1 MENRAIRHEND
12 KDIMLPNQGEI
23 RVSPVHDK
31 RGLDAFIDIAYTL
44 NASDPN
50 WVPPLRM
57 EMVEMFNPAKN
68 PFFGHATVQPMIALR
83 GGKVVGR
90 ISAHLDHLALAQP
103 IEQGMGPGTGN
114 FGMFEAADAAVAAA
128 LIAAAEAW
136 LRTQGMTRALGPM
149 SLSVW
154 DEPGL
159 LTCGF
164 DTPPMV
170 MMGHHNP
177 RYRGW
182 IEAAGY
188 GVAKKLLCYDLPI
201 VEGFS
206 PLIQR
211 IVASGRRNDRI
222 RLRRVDKRRFDE
234 DAAIILAI
242 LNDAWGKNWG
252 FVPITDAEIS
262 YIGKKLRPLVRE
274 DLIMIAEYDG
284 RPVAFLMTLPD
295 INVVTAPFKGSPSL
309 FGWAK
314 LLWWLRT
321 CRSPSVRV
329 PLMGVLGELQNSRLA
344 AQIAFMLIETVRVEA
359 VARYGA
365 VRGELGWVLE
375 DNQGMLAIADAIGSK
390 VNREYLVY
398 EKSL

>member
-1 MENRAIRHEND
+1 MTN
-12 KDIMLPNQGEI
+12 LTEI
-23 RVSPVHDK
+23 RVSPVNDK
-31 RGLDAFIDIAYTL
+31 AGLKAFIDIAYTL

-50 WVPPLRM
+50 WVPPLRA
-57 EMVEMFNPAKN
+57 EVREMFNPAKN
-68 PFFGHATVQPMIALR
+68 PFYEHATVQPMIALR

-90 ISAHLDHLALAQP
+90 ITAHIDHLALAQP

-114 FGMFEAADAAVAAA
+114 FGMFEAADADAAAA
-128 LIAAAEAW
+128 LIAAAEGW
-136 LRTQGMTRALGPM
+136 LREQGMTRALGPI
-149 SLSVW
+149 SLSIW

-159 LTCGF
+159 LTRGF
-164 DTPPMV
+164 ETAPMV

-177 RYRGW
+177 AYRGW

-188 GVAKKLLCYDLPI
+188 TVAKKLLTYELPI

-211 IVASGRRNDRI
+211 IVASGLRNERI
-222 RLRRVDKRRFDE
+222 RLRRVDKSRFDE

-242 LNDAWGKNWG
+242 LNDAWGQNWG
-252 FVPITDAEIS
+252 FVPITDAEIA

-295 INVVTAPFKGSPSL
+295 INAVTAPLKGSLLP

-329 PLMGVLGELQNSRLA
+329 PLMGVLTELQNSRLA
-344 AQIAFMLIETVRVEA
+344 AQIAFMMIETVRVEA

-365 VRGELGWVLE
+365 VRGELGWVL
-375 DNQGMLAIADAIGSK
+375 DNNQGMLAIADAIGSK
-390 VNREYLVY
+390 INREYLIY
-398 EKSL
+398 EKAL